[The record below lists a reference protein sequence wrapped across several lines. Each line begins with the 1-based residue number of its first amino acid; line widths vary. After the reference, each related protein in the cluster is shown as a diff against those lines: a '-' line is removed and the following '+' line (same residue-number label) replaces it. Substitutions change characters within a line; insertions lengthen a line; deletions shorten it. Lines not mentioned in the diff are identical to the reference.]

1 MQHFSCRTASALID
15 IYVLLFIPFEGSVGQ
30 DQLAAQLMS
39 AQETENRRR
48 TAIPTACR
56 APLSAL
62 WTHAFSILPKSMAA
76 IIICR
81 DCCFLRADHDGR
93 GRHRAHFSDGIF
105 ISKNAIR
112 HLYYCRGIGVL
123 ESESTYFN
131 IYENL

>member
-30 DQLAAQLMS
+30 DQLAAQLIS

-48 TAIPTACR
+48 TAIPHQR
-56 APLSAL
+56 AGHRSLPSGRMRLASSQNQ
-62 WTHAFSILPKSMAA
+62 WRRSSFVEIVAFFEQIMTEEDGTVLISLMEFLFQRMRSVIC
-76 IIICR
+76 ICR
-81 DCCFLRADHDGR
+81 GV
-93 GRHRAHFSDGIF
+93 
-105 ISKNAIR
+105 
-112 HLYYCRGIGVL
+112 GVL